1 MVLLISRPAP
11 GPDES
16 IYVVDGDALRRVGL
30 NGQITTLASNLLA
43 VPADDPI
50 FVDGLFNSIWDI
62 SVDGEGTVYLAYNGN
77 RCVLTVG
84 TDGQVRELY
93 HAPAPWS
100 PMGVAVAG
108 DGTLYILE
116 VWFRK
121 VSAGRDP
128 ECVTCPPM
136 ALRRRLWKWKGR
148 AHV

>member
-50 FVDGLFNSIWDI
+50 FVDGLFNSIWDV

-93 HAPAPWS
+93 TRRRPGHLW
-100 PMGVAVAG
+100 VFAVA
-108 DGTLYILE
+108 
-116 VWFRK
+116 W
-121 VSAGRDP
+121 
-128 ECVTCPPM
+128 
-136 ALRRRLWKWKGR
+136 
-148 AHV
+148 